1 MTEGARKPGFE
12 LQVGYDQEELLGAR
26 WWQQGMRVAA
36 ARTRGATVDES
47 RRAALKALIVVGGAV
62 IVAGVVAGGTCSR
75 RRTVQVQVA
84 RNSIDLQRERGLA
97 VGAENTAFGWPDAI
111 GTTCTGDPLDRETI
125 DSLAASMG
133 PHDAALRPAYV
144 PTLFQCVANAG
155 QSPFVRSLTMVR
167 SAAMVAAFAQG
178 EAIRELF
185 EYAEQPARWALLI
198 DLPGPASVAFAAGL
212 QPFADAVFV
221 FDNWPHPRGVVPAHL
236 TLAAAVH
243 YRPRFAPDARRRGAP
258 AAFVL
263 DRNRLNP
270 YQNEPDRFDNRYV
283 ARLPDAP
290 FLRERGVE
298 RVLYVVPAGVEK
310 ELDDLNERFVAW
322 RAAGIEIKLLS
333 LGDVQ
338 PEAPRPA
345 TVADTKPAPAPR
357 YYWHGSPAY
366 HWWFWN
372 HYAWAS
378 RPSPIAPQ
386 RPPTSSLGSGYA
398 PSRRTTLFGGG
409 ARVGQTNV
417 TRSEPDRSSGGGG
430 SWGRSSGGFGG

>member
-1 MTEGARKPGFE
+1 VTGGARKPGFE
-12 LQVGYDQEELLGAR
+12 LQVGYDQLELLGAR
-26 WWQQGMRVAA
+26 WWQEGLREVP
-36 ARTRGATVDES
+36 ARAGRSTHDES
-47 RRAALKALIVVGGAV
+47 RRTALKALIVVGGAV

-75 RRTVQVQVA
+75 RRTVRVA
-84 RNSIDLQRERGLA
+84 RDSIEVQRARGLA
-97 VGAENTAFGWPDAI
+97 VGAEQVAFAWPDPIA
-111 GTTCTGDPLDRETI
+111 TTCTGYPLDRETLG
-125 DSLAASMG
+125 SLAAGMA
-133 PHDAALRPAYV
+133 PHDAALGPAYV
-144 PTLFQCVANAG
+144 PTLFQSVASAG
-155 QSPFVRSLTMVR
+155 ESPFVRSFTMVR

-185 EYAEQPARWALLI
+185 EYAEQPARWALVI
-198 DLPGPASVAFAAGL
+198 DLPGPASVAFAAGM

-236 TLAAAVH
+236 TLAAVVH
-243 YRPRFAPDARRRGAP
+243 YRPRFAPDDRRRGAP

-263 DRNRLNP
+263 DRNRLAP
-270 YQNEPDRFDNRYV
+270 YQDEPDRFDNRYV

-298 RVLYVVPAGVEK
+298 RVLYVVPAGVEH

-333 LGDVQ
+333 LGDVK
-338 PEAPRPA
+338 PEPPRPA
-345 TVADTKPAPAPR
+345 TVSDPTPAPPR

-372 HYAWAS
+372 HYAWSS
-378 RPSPIAPQ
+378 RPSPITPQ
-386 RPPTSSLGSGYA
+386 QPPTSLLGGVYS
-398 PSRRTTLFGGG
+398 PLRRRTLFDVGS
-409 ARVGQTNV
+409 RVGQTNE
-417 TRSEPDRSSGGGG
+417 THTAPGSGG